1 MIRIRHRADP
11 RSRPVANFEI
21 LIFATASSVP
31 NTFPPL
37 FYDLRKICTHSLVH
51 VVTAEENSLYKD
63 ADIERVQEH

>member
-11 RSRPVANFEI
+11 RSRPIANFEI

-31 NTFPPL
+31 NTFLLL
-37 FYDLRKICTHSLVH
+37 FYDLRKMCTNSLVH
-51 VVTAEENSLYKD
+51 VVIAEENSQDKD